1 MQKHLPALRCMHM
14 KWGVFL
20 FKKYNKQMSQFFNRS
35 KGDLDGYINVFQIET
50 KCFAS
55 CTAFYAKVSIPLP
68 LC

>member
-1 MQKHLPALRCMHM
+1 
-14 KWGVFL
+14 
-20 FKKYNKQMSQFFNRS
+20 MSQFFNRS

-55 CTAFYAKVSIPLP
+55 YTAFYAKVSIPLP